1 MAFGVPRDPT
11 TPPDPVVIP
20 RRRPQSVTLAGVLLY
35 GSGALGLLSA
45 VALLVAA
52 GSVVDRF
59 EADALRLGV
68 TAADAAD
75 IAGAV
80 RAVLLSSGFGALVLA
95 LLSGVLGRG
104 VLRRNEAARIGA
116 LVVSVGSLG
125 CALVRTS
132 VTAFGGSVDWTVATG
147 HAGPGL
153 GGQVAQA
160 FGEAMP
166 GWLVG
171 IGGGLTDLQTL
182 GYIAVAILLLAPAS
196 LEYFRTRVIAPP
208 PRLGPP
214 V

>member
-11 TPPDPVVIP
+11 TPPDPLVIP

-35 GSGALGLLSA
+35 GSGAVGLLSA

-52 GSVVDRF
+52 LAGGRPVLGRG
-59 EADALRLGV
+59 AAQGCHRDAF
-68 TAADAAD
+68 DM
-75 IAGAV
+75 AGAM

-95 LLSGVLGRG
+95 VLSVVLGRG

-116 LVVSVGSLG
+116 LVVAVGSLG

-132 VTAFGGSVDWTVATG
+132 VTAFGGSVDWTVAAEHTG
-147 HAGPGL
+147 PAL
-153 GGQVAQA
+153 DGQVAQS
-160 FGEAMP
+160 FGDAMP

-196 LEYFRTRVIAPP
+196 LEYFRTRLIAPTP
-208 PRLGPP
+208 PLGPP